1 MQEELGLRLMEGL
14 SKRVPL
20 IHPTLSLIFGF
31 ICLIIYLA
39 FMLRGRIEDFYL
51 DIYYIK
57 QTILF
62 CALLVYLL
70 IFNRY
75 IINQMKTI
83 VQELNFIPGSE
94 KQEKELNDKLII
106 IFLNSKNLYII
117 VSLVIIPF
125 LVSNYVSNVFF
136 SNIFFNIYNYFLYIF
151 MLYLIAT
158 ALWMILSISLIL
170 DSIGTEPYINFIK
183 IDLFNADRI
192 GGLGIARAVIAK
204 IIIYYSVGISLGILS
219 YINPDDDLSTVIGEI
234 IALAL
239 LLLAGIIL
247 LVWGLENLQKPFR
260 KRMIED
266 LDKINEEY
274 QYQYKT
280 FTKIMSDNQTEDDKA
295 LQSATKRIE
304 ALHKER
310 AEREKILNDSGNKYS
325 YSAAIIAA
333 ISFIMP
339 VLALF
344 EKMNNY
350 GLIKFILNAFN
361 IKY

>member
-31 ICLIIYLA
+31 ICFIIYLA
-39 FMLRGRIEDFYL
+39 FMLRGRIKDFYR

-70 IFNRY
+70 ILNRN

-83 VQELNFIPGSE
+83 
-94 KQEKELNDKLII
+94 
-106 IFLNSKNLYII
+106 
-117 VSLVIIPF
+117 
-125 LVSNYVSNVFF
+125 
-136 SNIFFNIYNYFLYIF
+136 
-151 MLYLIAT
+151 
-158 ALWMILSISLIL
+158 ISLIL

-192 GGLGIARAVIAK
+192 GGLGIARTVIVK

-219 YINPDDDLSTVIGEI
+219 YINPFDDLSTVIGKI

-247 LVWGLENLQKPFR
+247 LVWGLQNLQKPFR
-260 KRMIED
+260 RRMIED
-266 LDKINEEY
+266 RDKINEEY
-274 QYQYKT
+274 QNQYRT

-295 LQSATKRIE
+295 LQSAIKRIE

-310 AEREKILNDSGNKYS
+310 AERDRIFYDSGYKYS
-325 YSAAIIAA
+325 YSAAIIDA
-333 ISFIMP
+333 IYFIMP
-339 VLALF
+339 ILALF

-350 GLIKFILNAFN
+350 VLIKFILSAFN
-361 IKY
+361 LKY